1 MVLVM
6 IVSGALVLSGGRAFL
21 HAGQEQARTPRSQ
34 TMMALGE
41 ELFHHEWVPGDERS
55 PQGDGLGP
63 VYNGTSCV
71 ACHNLGAAGGGGA
84 NDKNIVL
91 LSAIPNALA
100 FRTATTTTAEVVSAG
115 RQAPVRSAPA
125 GEMPPSLAA
134 MFAFVRGENARL
146 DNEASKQPP
155 PPAVKVETPGGT
167 TTTVEVVEVRSL
179 SSPPAV
185 AAAGARPAA
194 EKLAQIHPG
203 FKTSSSVVLH
213 RFGTNPEYLSW
224 RTDQAQPRFSST
236 VARSTPALPAEMHQL
251 QRETQL
257 AALTLRRPVNTQRD
271 GAIVI
276 ASERNTTALF
286 GAGLIEEI
294 STSEIEAVAT
304 AQRLQSEFPEIQG
317 RACRLKDGRIGRFG
331 WKGQMASLDEFVLN
345 ACAVELGLEVP
356 DHAQAIDPLAPE
368 AKAKGLDLTAHECAA
383 LTAFVASLPAPV
395 ERTAAGA
402 QEKARIERGR
412 AVFAAM
418 GCATCHR
425 PTLGTVTGV
434 YSDLLL
440 HNMGPSLADSG
451 AYGANLPDSSEEEV
465 QPGGRPVPLAVRVSL
480 PAGHRPTAIGAGRQ
494 EWRTPP
500 LWGLRDSAPYL
511 HDGRAATI
519 EQAVALHGGEAQKT
533 AQRFFAL
540 PPEERLQVMTFLKSL
555 VAPAAR
561 SAVGG

>member
-1 MVLVM
+1 L
-6 IVSGALVLSGGRAFL
+6 G
-21 HAGQEQARTPRSQ
+21 
-34 TMMALGE
+34 LGE

-71 ACHNLGAAGGGGA
+71 ACHNLGAPGGGGA

-91 LSAIPNALA
+91 LSAISNVRT
-100 FRTATTTTAEVVSAG
+100 FRAATTNTVEVVSALPPT
-115 RQAPVRSAPA
+115 PVRSAPV
-125 GEMPPSLAA
+125 GEMPPALAA

-146 DNEASKQPP
+146 AKQVGEQPP
-155 PPAVKVETPGGT
+155 PPEAKVKTPSGT
-167 TTTVEVVEVRSL
+167 TTPFTVEFQPL

-185 AAAGARPAA
+185 AAADTRPAV

-213 RFGTNPEYLSW
+213 RFGTNPEYLGW
-224 RTDQAQPRFSST
+224 RTTVTRPRNTST
-236 VARSTPALPAEMHQL
+236 VARSTPSVPPAEMRQL
-251 QRETQL
+251 QSETQL
-257 AALTLRRPVNTQRD
+257 AALALRRTATQL
-271 GAIVI
+271 GGMIVVQ
-276 ASERNTTALF
+276 SERNTTPLF

-304 AQRLQSEFPEIQG
+304 EQRLQSEFPEIQG
-317 RACRLKDGRIGRFG
+317 RACRLKDRRIGRFG
-331 WKGQMASLDEFVLN
+331 WKGQMASLDDFVLN

-356 DHAQAIDPLAPE
+356 GHGQAMDPLEPE
-368 AKAKGLDLTAHECAA
+368 AKAKGLDLTARECAA
-383 LTAFVASLPAPV
+383 LTAFVANLAAPV

-412 AVFAAM
+412 AVFAST

-425 PTLGTVTGV
+425 PALGTVTGI

-451 AYGANLPDSSEEEV
+451 AYGVNLPDSSEEV
-465 QPGGRPVPLAVRVSL
+465 QPGAGVVPPVVSASL
-480 PAGHRPTAIGAGRQ
+480 PAGRRMTVVGAARQ

-511 HDGRAATI
+511 HDGRAATV

-540 PPEERLQVMTFLKSL
+540 TPEERLQVMTFLKSL